1 MLKIWHPE
9 EFLCSTF
16 ANGAMPHSFSLAYI
30 RNGCNYCQIQCHDI
44 GRYRRDNHGQK
55 VQGPSK
61 RNIEINKQITVCED
75 SRDLC
80 AFIDENAADFNPE

>member
-1 MLKIWHPE
+1 MK
-9 EFLCSTF
+9 
-16 ANGAMPHSFSLAYI
+16 G
-30 RNGCNYCQIQCHDI
+30 GDI
-44 GRYRRDNHGQK
+44 GGYRRDNHEQK